1 MDRTTVDRTACKT
14 LSFRFNL
21 TLCTLY
27 LEFFR
32 VLKYI
37 LRSNYYNREVTLP
50 TVLNRTVGEKLRWKV
65 PFVRF

>member
-1 MDRTTVDRTACKT
+1 MDRTTVDRNACKT
-14 LSFRFNL
+14 LSFRLNL

-37 LRSNYYNREVTLP
+37 LRSNYCNRELTSP
-50 TVLNRTVGEKLRWKV
+50 TVLNRTVGGKFRLRD
-65 PFVRF
+65 FN